1 MKHTWSLLN
10 PFNQDPAK
18 PARVV
23 NSRASSRSTPLCS
36 NCRSD
41 DIIAH
46 ATVQWSNESQEWELA
61 STFGQP
67 AHCNHCN
74 SSCDITWLP
83 LNRARRAHL
92 RIGGFQSLERKIP
105 RNDFVTSPCNRKRPS
120 PIPASNPP

>member
-10 PFNQDPAK
+10 PFSQHQEPAK
-18 PARVV
+18 PARVA
-23 NSRASSRSTPLCS
+23 NPRASRSTPVCS
-36 NCRSD
+36 ACQSD

-74 SSCDITWLP
+74 GTCDITWLP
-83 LNRARRAHL
+83 LN
-92 RIGGFQSLERKIP
+92 
-105 RNDFVTSPCNRKRPS
+105 
-120 PIPASNPP
+120 

>member
-10 PFNQDPAK
+10 PFNQHQEPAK

-23 NSRASSRSTPLCS
+23 NPGASRSTPVCS
-36 NCRSD
+36 ACQSD

-74 SSCDITWLP
+74 GACDITWLP
-83 LNRARRAHL
+83 LN
-92 RIGGFQSLERKIP
+92 
-105 RNDFVTSPCNRKRPS
+105 
-120 PIPASNPP
+120 